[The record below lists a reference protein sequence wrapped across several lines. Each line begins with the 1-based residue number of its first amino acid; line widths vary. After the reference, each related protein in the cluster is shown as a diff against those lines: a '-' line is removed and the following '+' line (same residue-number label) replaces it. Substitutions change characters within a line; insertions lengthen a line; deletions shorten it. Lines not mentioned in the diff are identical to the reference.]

1 MSAKPDERT
10 LTEDQVRQEHVAS
23 VNQPAHWVYLFSV
36 LIGGTILMVAFIAL
50 IAGGS

>member
-1 MSAKPDERT
+1 MSRVDERT
-10 LTEDQVRQEHVAS
+10 LTEEQVRQEHVAS

-36 LIGGTILMVAFIAL
+36 LVGGTLLMVAFIAL